1 MQESLQVYLSDKR
14 DYEYR
19 GKRYY
24 KVKNYKRHYYIP
36 KEAIESLSSAPKEI
50 VLEQNQQLKTHPKGL
65 AKWDSGR
72 KRIMLSENK
81 IRVYFEP
88 YEIV

>member
-1 MQESLQVYLSDKR
+1 MQESLQEYLSDKR

-36 KEAIESLSSAPKEI
+36 KEAI
-50 VLEQNQQLKTHPKGL
+50 
-65 AKWDSGR
+65 R
-72 KRIMLSENK
+72 R
-81 IRVYFEP
+81 
-88 YEIV
+88 